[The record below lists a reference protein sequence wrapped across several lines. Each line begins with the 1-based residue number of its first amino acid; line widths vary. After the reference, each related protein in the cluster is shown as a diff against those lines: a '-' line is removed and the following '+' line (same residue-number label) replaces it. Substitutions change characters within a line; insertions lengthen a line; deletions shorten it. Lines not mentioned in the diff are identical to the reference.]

1 MKRRRTRGSFSWV
14 RKKLLILSSVGA
26 ELIARYLQ
34 WWQDLWWVTLTIIIN
49 NSKIFPQVNQKKRL
63 HLNASLSQY
72 LLKEWQGVYP
82 TSLLT
87 GILHLLHLP
96 IIRHLVFMIK
106 CSTRQTTDEP
116 PWLLESN
123 GRATAGCWKRKGQLA
138 WGRGEDHHI
147 SIKIVW
153 WNLSSKVGRGRGRKR
168 KASSAS
174 PPPPPLQPLQNDFAH
189 GAISHSTHQDRYVQ
203 KKHHV

>member
-1 MKRRRTRGSFSWV
+1 M
-14 RKKLLILSSVGA
+14 
-26 ELIARYLQ
+26 
-34 WWQDLWWVTLTIIIN
+34 
-49 NSKIFPQVNQKKRL
+49 NQKKRL

-96 IIRHLVFMIK
+96 IIRHLAFMIK
-106 CSTRQTTDEP
+106 CTNRKTTDEP

-123 GRATAGCWKRKGQLA
+123 GRATAGCWRRKGQLA

-147 SIKIVW
+147 SIEIVQ
-153 WNLSSKVGRGRGRKR
+153 WNLSLKVGRGRGRKR

-174 PPPPPLQPLQNDFAH
+174 PPPPPPPPLQPLQNDFAH

-203 KKHHV
+203 KYTMYKMRWFWGLQQSFNKGPTRELNDQTIYKSTMYKHPNQQQIPDRTLSTLV